1 MNTAPA
7 APGHH
12 GAQARGPAE
21 ARVRGLQQRQAWLAS
36 GWVSHPLPV
45 GLLPLFRGI
54 PSKSSCPLSP
64 GHRGPA
70 HPHSHRGH
78 RAMSSLPGCQ
88 LWRLPSASP
97 KQVSLA
103 PRSPAGL
110 MKTAK
115 QNCVGR
121 IVMPRSIW
129 KLFHAFSSFSLPSFL
144 FVFTSCFS
152 YFLHNFLFFFF
163 FTQNNFPHVVCP

>member
-1 MNTAPA
+1 M
-7 APGHH
+7 GHRPEALL
-12 GAQARGPAE
+12 G

-36 GWVSHPLPV
+36 EWVSYPLPV

-54 PSKSSCPLSP
+54 PSNSSCPLSP

-70 HPHSHRGH
+70 HPHSHRSH

-110 MKTAK
+110 TKTAK

-121 IVMPRSIW
+121 NCDAQKHLETFSCFL
-129 KLFHAFSSFSLPSFL
+129 LFFPPLLPFCFSFL
-144 FVFTSCFS
+144 
-152 YFLHNFLFFFF
+152 L
-163 FTQNNFPHVVCP
+163 

>member
-1 MNTAPA
+1 MRTLLGPRGQGAAA
-7 APGHH
+7 APSLAGFRV
-12 GAQARGPAE
+12 GFSPSPSRPA
-21 ARVRGLQQRQAWLAS
+21 
-36 GWVSHPLPV
+36 PLI
-45 GLLPLFRGI
+45 PLY
-54 PSKSSCPLSP
+54 SSNSSCPLSP

-70 HPHSHRGH
+70 HPHSHRSH

-103 PRSPAGL
+103 PCSPAGL

-121 IVMPRSIW
+121 IVVPRRLETFMLSP
-129 KLFHAFSSFSLPSFL
+129 LFPPLLPCF
-144 FVFTSCFS
+144 FPSCLS
-152 YFLHNFLFFFF
+152 YFLYNFLF
-163 FTQNNFPHVVCP
+163 FTQNNFPTWFALTLL